1 MKDRADVQRA
11 KARSMMGGDLATAAA
26 QRKTMG
32 SEMGA
37 KPETVVGRVAKGPD
51 DRYVRP
57 GAPIQTERPS
67 VMLAKGGKVPPAVP
81 RARMAQAM
89 AKKAESKGEQRMEM
103 RKDMRQDKKAIAGAV
118 HKHERHLHKGQPL
131 TKLKDGGKVKKPDE
145 RDVIDF
151 TGEELT
157 DIEKSAT
164 DHANRMQSAT
174 KDPKWALEQGRLLA
188 SGRSLARQSLK
199 GKSDEAAS
207 DAADVMRERVYAK
220 GGKVKCMA
228 AGGAAKVRQ
237 GWGQKVP
244 KSPRGGN
251 PQY

>member
-26 QRKTMG
+26 QRQSMG

-67 VMLAKGGKVPPAVP
+67 VMLAKGGKVPAVP
-81 RARMAQAM
+81 RARMAQAVS
-89 AKKAESKGEQRMEM
+89 AKK
-103 RKDMRQDKKAIAGAV
+103 DVRQDKKVAADFV
-118 HKHERHLHKGQPL
+118 HKHEKHLHKGKPL
-131 TKLKDGGKVKKPDE
+131 TKL
-145 RDVIDF
+145 
-151 TGEELT
+151 
-157 DIEKSAT
+157 
-164 DHANRMQSAT
+164 
-174 KDPKWALEQGRLLA
+174 
-188 SGRSLARQSLK
+188 
-199 GKSDEAAS
+199 
-207 DAADVMRERVYAK
+207 AK
-220 GGKVKCMA
+220 GGKVACLA
-228 AGGAAKVRQ
+228 AGGVAKVRQ
-237 GWGQKVP
+237 GHGQKVP

>member
-26 QRKTMG
+26 QRQSMG
-32 SEMGA
+32 SMMGA

-67 VMLAKGGKVPPAVP
+67 VMLAKGGKVPAVP
-81 RARMAQAM
+81 RARMAQAVS
-89 AKKAESKGEQRMEM
+89 AKK
-103 RKDMRQDKKAIAGAV
+103 DVRQDKKAIAGAV

-220 GGKVKCMA
+220 GGKVACLA
-228 AGGAAKVRQ
+228 AGGAAKIRK
-237 GWGQKVP
+237 GMAKPVP

>member
-26 QRKTMG
+26 QRQSMG
-32 SEMGA
+32 SMMGA

-67 VMLAKGGKVPPAVP
+67 VMLAKGGKVPAVP
-81 RARMAQAM
+81 RARMAQAVS
-89 AKKAESKGEQRMEM
+89 AKK
-103 RKDMRQDKKAIAGAV
+103 DVRQDKKAIAGAV

-220 GGKVKCMA
+220 GGKVACLA
-228 AGGAAKVRQ
+228 AGGAAKIRK
-237 GWGQKVP
+237 GMAKPVP
-244 KSPRGGN
+244 KMPRGGN